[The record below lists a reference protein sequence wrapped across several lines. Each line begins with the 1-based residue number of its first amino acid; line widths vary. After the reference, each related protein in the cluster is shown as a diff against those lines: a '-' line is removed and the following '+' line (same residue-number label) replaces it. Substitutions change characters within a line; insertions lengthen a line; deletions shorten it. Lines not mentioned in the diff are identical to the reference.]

1 MRRLIRF
8 PSASSPPLEK
18 TVMNT
23 NVAPSA
29 DAEDICKT
37 LELAVLKYFPA
48 PVEHVDTFLFANGDD
63 GAIDNSEPTCPEQ

>member
-1 MRRLIRF
+1 
-8 PSASSPPLEK
+8 
-18 TVMNT
+18 MNT

-48 PVEHVDTFLFANGDD
+48 HVENVDTFLFANGED
-63 GAIDNSEPTCPEQ
+63 GVIDNSARQEQ